1 MFSFQLQLRPLD
13 EPMLIY
19 SQLSFP
25 IPRQSQGSKTASPD
39 EVLEISYKDVSP
51 TEEESCMYS
60 LSKLNEDLQQ
70 TQVLLNWQ
78 PKKARWRF
86 ETREK
91 KKKGEAKTTTK
102 NNKPPQIRTNHTPIF
117 LVQTFA
123 AKETQNMAY
132 LHITHLGI
140 QSGWS
145 SGALSFAA

>member
-1 MFSFQLQLRPLD
+1 MSLCLFIHSSVFQFHDRAKEAKQHLQMRSWKLATKISVLQRKSPACTRSPNSTKICNRHRYCLTGN
-13 EPMLIY
+13 
-19 SQLSFP
+19 Q
-25 IPRQSQGSKTASPD
+25 KKPD
-39 EVLEISYKDVSP
+39 EGLRLGK
-51 TEEESCMYS
+51 
-60 LSKLNEDLQQ
+60 
-70 TQVLLNWQ
+70 
-78 PKKARWRF
+78 
-86 ETREK
+86 K

>member
-91 KKKGEAKTTTK
+91 KKKEKLKQQQKTT
-102 NNKPPQIRTNHTPIF
+102 NHH
-117 LVQTFA
+117 
-123 AKETQNMAY
+123 K
-132 LHITHLGI
+132 
-140 QSGWS
+140 
-145 SGALSFAA
+145 